1 MPIRISDLKIK
12 HRAMLGF
19 GLVLLLTVM
28 VGAVGYYTIVD
39 IRLQQ
44 RKESLVLELRNTF
57 LQLRIAEQA
66 LDRSSNSATLIEAA
80 KERYNSGMAMT
91 ADLRSI
97 VTAKNAKLVD
107 IIEAGLG
114 KYFAAFQLLV
124 DAEKVKSDRL
134 SLMRQ
139 SADEALAIARRNS
152 GGAVSAGVQH
162 FLELRLLEAGYV
174 SSHDAALYQQWQQ
187 AIDANISM
195 ANQLKLG
202 EIARALNAYKKSFT
216 EYAQQV
222 AIQTEQVASQETL
235 WVDISG
241 VLDKSIGLIQQ
252 MTVNAVSNGIILTV
266 IILLSALIIGFVVSI
281 LFSRSISSGI
291 EKSLVIAET
300 LSQGKLDVDVDAD
313 FLARK
318 DEVGALTRSMN
329 SMVEKLK
336 EVVMTI
342 HSGSDNIL
350 SASLQLSSNSQQMSQ
365 GASEQASSAE
375 EVSASMEQMAAN
387 IQQNTENAR
396 IAEKITIAGSE
407 SISKGNAAASEAV
420 IAMKQIAEKVSI
432 ISDIA
437 FQTNILALNAAV
449 EAARAGEQGR
459 GFAVVAAE
467 VRKLAERS
475 KVAAE
480 EITKLTVSGVK
491 VSEEAGNL
499 LSVIVPEVEKNVR
512 LIQEIAAA
520 SIEQGTGSD
529 QVNSAIQ
536 QLNQVTQQNAAS
548 SEEMATSAEE
558 LASQAEQLKEAVS
571 YFQISSHKGFGA
583 EVKQS
588 VFKQRTIHK
597 PKVANAARTMSPTVK
612 MPNLVSTVID
622 DDGEYARY

>member
-187 AIDANISM
+187 AIDANIRM

-235 WVDISG
+235 WVNISG

-266 IILLSALIIGFVVSI
+266 IILLSALTIGFVVSI

-499 LSVIVPEVEKNVR
+499 LSAIVPEVEKNVR

>member
-44 RKESLVLELRNTF
+44 RKESIVLELRNTF
-57 LQLRIAEQA
+57 LQLRIAEQT
-66 LDRSSNSATLIEAA
+66 LDRRSNSATIIEEA

-107 IIEAGLG
+107 IIEEGLG
-114 KYFAAFQLLV
+114 KYYAAFQLLV

-266 IILLSALIIGFVVSI
+266 IILLSALMIGFVVSI

-318 DEVGALTRSMN
+318 DEVGALTRNMN

-375 EVSASMEQMAAN
+375 EVSASMDQMAAN

-480 EITKLTVSGVK
+480 EITRLTVSGVK

-499 LSVIVPEVEKNVR
+499 LSAIVPEVEKNVR

-612 MPNLVSTVID
+612 MPNFSI
-622 DDGEYARY
+622 YRHR

>member
-1 MPIRISDLKIK
+1 M
-12 HRAMLGF
+12 
-19 GLVLLLTVM
+19 
-28 VGAVGYYTIVD
+28 
-39 IRLQQ
+39 
-44 RKESLVLELRNTF
+44 
-57 LQLRIAEQA
+57 
-66 LDRSSNSATLIEAA
+66 
-80 KERYNSGMAMT
+80 
-91 ADLRSI
+91 
-97 VTAKNAKLVD
+97 
-107 IIEAGLG
+107 
-114 KYFAAFQLLV
+114 
-124 DAEKVKSDRL
+124 
-134 SLMRQ
+134 
-139 SADEALAIARRNS
+139 
-152 GGAVSAGVQH
+152 
-162 FLELRLLEAGYV
+162 
-174 SSHDAALYQQWQQ
+174 
-187 AIDANISM
+187 
-195 ANQLKLG
+195 KLG
-202 EIARALNAYKKSFT
+202 EIARALSAYKKSFT

-235 WVDISG
+235 WIDISG

-252 MTVNAVSNGIILTV
+252 MTVNAVYNGIILTV

-329 SMVEKLK
+329 SMVDKLK

-499 LSVIVPEVEKNVR
+499 LSAIVPEVEKNVR

-571 YFQISSHKGFGA
+571 YFQISSHKGFEA
-583 EVKQS
+583 EAKQS
-588 VFKQRTIHK
+588 VFKQHTIHK
-597 PKVANAARTMSPTVK
+597 PKVANAARTMSPTIK

>member
-622 DDGEYARY
+622 DDG

>member
-107 IIEAGLG
+107 IIEEGLG
-114 KYFAAFQLLV
+114 KYYAAFQLLV

-202 EIARALNAYKKSFT
+202 EIARVLNAYKKSFT

-266 IILLSALIIGFVVSI
+266 IILLSALTIGFVVSI

-499 LSVIVPEVEKNVR
+499 LSAIVPEVEKNVR

>member
-44 RKESLVLELRNTF
+44 RKESIVLGLRNTF
-57 LQLRIAEQA
+57 LQLRIAEQTFQQTKSGK
-66 LDRSSNSATLIEAA
+66 LRVEA
-80 KERYNSGMAMT
+80 KDIYSSGMAMT

-97 VTAKNAKLVD
+97 VTAKNAQLVD
-107 IIEAGLG
+107 VVEEGLG
-114 KYFAAFQLLV
+114 KYYAAFQLV
-124 DAEKVKSDRL
+124 VESENVKSERL
-134 SLMRQ
+134 RLMQQ
-139 SADEALAIARRNS
+139 SADEALSIARRNS
-152 GGAVSAGVQH
+152 GGSVSAGVQH
-162 FLELRLLEAGYV
+162 FLELRLLETRYV
-174 SSHDAALYQQWQQ
+174 SSNDAALYQQWQQ
-187 AIDANISM
+187 AIDANIGM

-202 EIARALNAYKKSFT
+202 EISRALNAYKKSFT

-222 AIQTEQVASQETL
+222 NLQAEKVASQEAL
-235 WVDISG
+235 WIDISG
-241 VLDKSIGLIQQ
+241 VLDKSIGLIQA
-252 MTVNAVSNGIILTV
+252 MTSNAVSNGIILT
-266 IILLSALIIGFVVSI
+266 IIMLLSALVIGFVVSI

-291 EKSLVIAET
+291 EKSLAISENI
-300 LSQGKLDVDVDAD
+300 SQGKLDIVVNAD

-329 SMVEKLK
+329 RMVEKLK

-407 SISKGNAAASEAV
+407 SISKGNAAASGAV

-499 LSVIVPEVEKNVR
+499 LSAIVPEVEKNVR

-571 YFQISSHKGFGA
+571 YFQIESHKGFGA

-597 PKVANAARTMSPTVK
+597 PKVVNATGNVAPNVK
-612 MPNLVSTVID
+612 MPNLVSTLID

>member
-499 LSVIVPEVEKNVR
+499 LSAIVPEVEKNVR

-622 DDGEYARY
+622 DDG

>member
-449 EAARAGEQGR
+449 DAARAGEQGR

-499 LSVIVPEVEKNVR
+499 LSAIVPEVEKNVR

-588 VFKQRTIHK
+588 VFKQRNIHK
-597 PKVANAARTMSPTVK
+597 PKVASAARTMSPTVK